1 MSRRAGFSLI
11 EALVALAV
19 AAMAL
24 LAIFSLQQQLAEGE
38 RRHTRTLDLIALQRN
53 ALALTQDVNPT
64 AEPRGAFSLAGG
76 QTVSWTT
83 EPLTAPRTNVGLPV
97 GEGMFEVRLYRV
109 RVAITDARGTR
120 LGGLDFDRI
129 GWRRLTPAPAG

>member
-38 RRHTRTLDLIALQRN
+38 RRHTRTLELVALQRN
-53 ALALTQDVNPT
+53 ALALTQDLNPT
-64 AEPRGAFSLAGG
+64 TEPSGSLRLAGG
-76 QTVSWTT
+76 QTVSWTA

-97 GEGMFEVRLYRV
+97 GEGAFEVRLYRV
-109 RVAITDARGTR
+109 RVAITDARGVR

-129 GWRRLTPAPAG
+129 GWRRLRPAAG